1 MSESEN
7 EKIIRGLDKMGF
19 VQCDHSKSPS
29 GSFNNAMYQ
38 AGIKTFK
45 RSGVLLGGHTKYV
58 LVYKGK
64 YIDRPKTTLSVWCRL
79 RHENALYILL
89 CVVRIINE

>member
-64 YIDRPKTTLSVWCRL
+64 YMDRPKTTKREAIFLMVEQELGVNLNNYW
-79 RHENALYILL
+79 I
-89 CVVRIINE
+89 